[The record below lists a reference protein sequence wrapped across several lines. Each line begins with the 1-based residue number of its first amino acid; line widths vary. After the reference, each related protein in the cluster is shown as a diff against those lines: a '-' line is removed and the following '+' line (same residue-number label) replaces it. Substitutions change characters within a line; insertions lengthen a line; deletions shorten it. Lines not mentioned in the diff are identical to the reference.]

1 MLHHRCSHFFTIL
14 TSNKLEARFLIENIF
29 TDIVFS
35 YFTIKTA
42 NQILPDVIKKYNF
55 VLACKNEVMQTEKQ
69 IQLSVTTSNNFKEY
83 VELKQLLNSKISKF
97 YQSIE
102 DLESTG
108 VVVKSIDEGLLDF
121 PAKRFD
127 DEVWL
132 CWKAGETEIKFWHE
146 KDSGFNGRKP
156 IEVSDESLV

>member
-1 MLHHRCSHFFTIL
+1 M
-14 TSNKLEARFLIENIF
+14 
-29 TDIVFS
+29 FS

-42 NQILPDVIKKYNF
+42 NQILPDVIKKYNY
-55 VLACKNEVMQTEKQ
+55 VLSCKNEVMQAEKQ
-69 IQLSVTTSNNFKEY
+69 IQLSVSTSNNFKEY
-83 VELKQLLNSKISKF
+83 VELKQQLNSKITKF
-97 YQSIE
+97 YHSIE
-102 DLESTG
+102 ELENTG
-108 VVVKSIDEGLLDF
+108 VVVKSIDQGLLDF